1 MSDLRLRLGHGP
13 LAYRAKQRHSRI
25 PLGQILVNAG
35 VISHRQLMHALNQQL
50 YLGAPLG
57 EVLAADGLVDER
69 LILDSVALQHDARRV
84 DLAQDPPDARLFKQM
99 PPAFWATH
107 QVVPWLRLGDT
118 LFVATS
124 RPDTLKSLRFG
135 PGPGIGAVLPV
146 VASAQDIATCL
157 TAYIGPALAH
167 RAETRVKDVESCRT
181 WNWRTFPHRN
191 WIGAAVAA
199 CLALALFAPLY
210 ALTVLTGIA
219 VVTLLLSVGLKLAAF
234 WQQINPHPTASAPPT
249 LSDSRRFRL
258 PRVSVMVPLLR
269 EHEITNALI
278 ARLSRLT
285 YPKALLDVVLVLEAD
300 DTVTRDTLADTA
312 LPAWMRVVEVP
323 ATGTLTTKPRALN
336 YALDFCRG
344 SVIGIWDAEDAPAPD
359 QIETVVHHLNE
370 APPEVACVQG
380 VLDYYNAR
388 DNWMSRCFAIEY
400 ATWWRVI
407 MPGIARLGLIIP
419 LGGTT
424 VFFRRDVLENLR
436 GWDAHNVT
444 EDADLGFRLAR
455 YGYRTDLIET
465 VTQEE
470 ATCRPWPWVRQR
482 SRWLKGFMVTYAVHM
497 RHPRVLFADIGAY
510 KFWGFQV
517 FFICALSQFL
527 LAPVLWSF
535 WLVPFGVAHPVA
547 IVLGTGLTT
556 ALAVVFFLCEIS
568 AIVTAG
574 YAVRGR
580 AHRHLMAW
588 VPTLALYFPLGTLA
602 VYKSVY
608 ELIRKPFFWD
618 KTQHGHSLNRDG
630 SD

>member
-1 MSDLRLRLGHGP
+1 MSDLRLRLGHSP
-13 LAYRAKQRHSRI
+13 LAYRTKARSARV

-35 VISHRQLMHALNQQL
+35 VISHRQLIHALNQQL
-50 YLGAPLG
+50 HLGAPLG
-57 EVLAADGLVDER
+57 AVLAAEGLVDEK
-69 LILDSVALQHDARRV
+69 LILDCVALQHDARRV
-84 DLAQDPPDARLFKQM
+84 DLALDPPDYRLFGLR
-99 PPAFWATH
+99 PCAFWARH

-124 RPDTLKSLRFG
+124 RPDSLKSLRLALE
-135 PGPGIGAVLPV
+135 PEIGAILPV
-146 VASAQDIATCL
+146 VAAPQDIATCL
-157 TAYIGPALAH
+157 SATIGPALAR
-167 RAETRVKDVESCRT
+167 RAETLVKETESCRT
-181 WNWRTFPHRN
+181 WNWRTHPRRN
-191 WIGAAVAA
+191 WIGAAGVA
-199 CLALALFAPLY
+199 CLTLALLAPLY
-210 ALTVLTGIA
+210 ALTVITGIA
-219 VVTLLLSVGLKLAAF
+219 VFTLLLSTGLKLATF
-234 WQQINPHPTASAPPT
+234 LRQTKPHTAAYSPPT
-249 LSDSRRFRL
+249 LADSTRL
-258 PRVSVMVPLLR
+258 KLPCVSVMVPLLR

-300 DTVTRDTLADTA
+300 DNVTRDTLAHTV
-312 LPAWMRVVEVP
+312 LPAWMRVIEVP
-323 ATGTLTTKPRALN
+323 STGTLTTKPRALN

-344 SVIGIWDAEDAPAPD
+344 SIIGIWDAEDAPAPD
-359 QIETVVHHLNE
+359 QIETVVHYLDE

-424 VFFRRDVLENLR
+424 VFFRRDVLEKLR

-455 YGYRTDLIET
+455 YGYRTDLIRT
-465 VTQEE
+465 VTREE
-470 ATCRPWPWVRQR
+470 ATCRPWPWIRQR

-497 RHPRVLFADIGAY
+497 RQPRVLLSEIGAY

-535 WLVPFGVAHPVA
+535 WLVPFGVSHPVA
-547 IVLGTGLTT
+547 TVLGTSATT
-556 ALAVVFFLCEIS
+556 VLAVLFILCEVS
-568 AIVTAG
+568 AMIIAG

-588 VPTLALYFPLGTLA
+588 VPTLALYFPMATLA
-602 VYKSVY
+602 AYKAVY

-618 KTQHGHSLNRDG
+618 KTQHGHSLNGGGGD
-630 SD
+630 